1 MRVFPFVWIVVTMV
15 LGPAVLMTTWLDAA
29 TQMSWFDD
37 HPFAYPGGLA
47 DWPDPILA
55 AIGIVLL
62 IGGSFASFSV
72 VDRTRSPIGDQA
84 GGRPAA
90 RGWPRVWILI
100 STGLGVLVIIMQ
112 ILQNIALDDFYN
124 RHHILDGADF
134 GASVILV
141 CLGMILVAGGII
153 AGVTAH
159 RHPRAGSLVIASLPA
174 VSP

>member
-15 LGPAVLMTTWLDAA
+15 LGAAVLTTTWLDAA

-62 IGGSFASFSV
+62 IGGFFATFSV
-72 VDRTRSPIGDQA
+72 VDRTRPPIGNQA
-84 GGRPAA
+84 GGRQPA

-100 STGLGVLVIIMQ
+100 SIGLGVLVIVMP

-124 RHHILDGADF
+124 QHGIADGANF

-141 CLGMILVAGGII
+141 GLGMILIAGGIV
-153 AGVTAH
+153 AGLTAY
-159 RHPRAGSLVIASLPA
+159 RYPRAGSLVIASLPA
-174 VSP
+174 